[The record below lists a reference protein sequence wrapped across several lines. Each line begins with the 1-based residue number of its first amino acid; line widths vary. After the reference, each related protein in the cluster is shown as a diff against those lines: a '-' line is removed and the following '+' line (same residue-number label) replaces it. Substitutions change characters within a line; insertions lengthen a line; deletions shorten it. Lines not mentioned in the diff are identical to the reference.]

1 MVLNPELIKF
11 SKRKRGEGATG
22 KAAPHSPY
30 RFHEQKTFF
39 DVKSEN
45 LKFLWENN
53 MWDLSLFIEQDIRD
67 EKYLFLNLLL

>member
-53 MWDLSLFIEQDIRD
+53 M
-67 EKYLFLNLLL
+67 

>member
-11 SKRKRGEGATG
+11 SKRKRGEGASG
-22 KAAPHSPY
+22 KAAPHSPH

-45 LKFLWENN
+45 LKFYRRIYVRLK
-53 MWDLSLFIEQDIRD
+53 FI
-67 EKYLFLNLLL
+67 Y